1 MLRNVSG
8 NAAESP
14 QISADMFRKFAKEFI
29 DKFTKKFT
37 KKVHQK
43 FISSSFLGDG
53 PEGSAILEG
62 GGRLERRSARP
73 RVNLRFGMRFV
84 APEVGEA

>member
-14 QISADMFRKFAKEFI
+14 QISADMFRKFAQKFI

-37 KKVHQK
+37 KIVHQK
-43 FISSSFLGDG
+43 FISSSFSGDEREANTIVVLGPPPIIG
-53 PEGSAILEG
+53 PPI
-62 GGRLERRSARP
+62 
-73 RVNLRFGMRFV
+73 M
-84 APEVGEA
+84 PEDL